1 MPDAVEQEGA
11 LRVVHELARG
21 ADVDAVVGGAG
32 RGRRGRDGPAVGD
45 AAHGDDERGDQEDR
59 DGHDE
64 GAAMA
69 VGERPDP
76 VARASR
82 EPGGGRA

>member
-1 MPDAVEQEGA
+1 M
-11 LRVVHELARG
+11 
-21 ADVDAVVGGAG
+21 DAVVGGAG
-32 RGRRGRDGPAVGD
+32 RGRRGREGPAVGARD

-76 VARASR
+76 VAHASR
-82 EPGGGRA
+82 DPGGGRA